1 MDNIPEPKMRALVQ
15 ESRAE
20 FVLHTRNHLVRIY
33 PDGLRTDSSNMNP
46 IPAMGSGCQIVAFNY
61 QDKSKETQVFNL
73 YLQSQ
78 YKKLVF
84 FSIKSKIKIHQFF
97 SVHFTVEIQE
107 EVF

>member
-1 MDNIPEPKMRALVQ
+1 MRALVQ

-73 YLQSQ
+73 YLHSQ

-84 FSIKSKIKIHQFF
+84 LLCQIQNKNSSIFF
-97 SVHFTVEIQE
+97 SSFHC
-107 EVF
+107 